1 MVNRLARNRRSAAIG
16 WCLGVVLLALA
27 SPLSAEIVADIVARC
42 PTSPRSLSE
51 VMAALDRLQT
61 TGRCTLTLLGNT
73 PQKRP
78 LVLAEVTDPQS
89 PYRKATLFIIARQH
103 GNEPAG
109 TEAALALLEHFAT
122 APTTLEKEI
131 LKFLR
136 LVAVPVANPDGT
148 AVGRRANANG
158 VDLNRDWA
166 ALSQPETRMI
176 DAAVRRVQPDAI
188 LDLHELPANSA
199 KDSYGENFLETVGS
213 SAALPALLSQR
224 TKQITKA
231 LTAWLRTFGYNHN
244 VYYDYPGDNLMLC
257 HRYFGLYQQYPTFLC
272 EAKTGPGRP
281 LRTRV
286 GFHVVSA
293 LVVANYLMHEGAVS
307 GLAASQPTAAAP
319 KVAAASPDAAPQPP
333 TPAPEPAQ
341 VQVTLDPAEGG
352 RKQEARLRVQVRGGE
367 GFSYVEL
374 SVGGKTRA
382 LSNLR
387 DNLWPLNLGSLPPG
401 TYQVRV
407 TAYAEGETEMAR
419 GEITVKVTEQSVLAA
434 F

>member
-1 MVNRLARNRRSAAIG
+1 M
-16 WCLGVVLLALA
+16 LLALA
-27 SPLSAEIVADIVARC
+27 APLSAEIVADVVARC
-42 PTSPRSLSE
+42 PASPRSLSE
-51 VMAALDRLQT
+51 VMAALDRLQA
-61 TGRCTLTLLGNT
+61 TGRCTLTRLGNT
-73 PQKRP
+73 PQGRP
-78 LVLAEVTDPQS
+78 LVMAEVTDFQS
-89 PYRKATLFIIARQH
+89 PYRKATLLLIARQH

-122 APTTLEKEI
+122 APTALEQEI

-136 LVAVPVANPDGT
+136 LAAIPVANPDGA
-148 AVGRRANANG
+148 AVGRRVNANG

-176 DAAVRRVQPDAI
+176 DAAVRRLQPDAI

-199 KDSYGENFLETVGS
+199 KDSYAENFVETTGS
-213 SAALPALLSQR
+213 SAALPSLLCQR
-224 TKQITKA
+224 TQQITKA
-231 LTAWLRTFGYNHN
+231 LTSWLRTFGYNHN

-272 EAKTGPGRP
+272 EAKSGPGRP

-293 LVVANYLMHEGAVS
+293 LVVANYIMHEGAAGPAATS
-307 GLAASQPTAAAP
+307 DPAATTTKMAASAEAAQPSA
-319 KVAAASPDAAPQPP
+319 
-333 TPAPEPAQ
+333 PAPEPVQ
-341 VQVTLDPAEGG
+341 VQVSLDPAEGA
-352 RKQEARLRVQVRGGE
+352 RRQEARLHVQVQGGE

-407 TAYAEGETEMAR
+407 TAYAEGEAEMASR
-419 GEITVKVTEQSVLAA
+419 EITVQVTEQSVLAA